1 MSLPSC
7 LRIPNFSRRK
17 ESTLVLLFFLL
28 LAVVFTWPLA
38 LHLHDGI
45 LGGHG
50 DPLLNTWI
58 LSWDARTAFTHP
70 TGLFQANI
78 IYPSRDVL
86 AYSEHLI
93 TLGVAAAPIY
103 YLSGNPLLAYNLVL
117 LLGLVFTAFAAYLLA
132 RELTGSRWGA
142 VAAGVFFAFCP
153 YKISKLGHIHIL
165 LAPFM
170 PLMLLYLYR
179 YLGKG
184 GRRNLVLFG
193 LFLLLQSLC
202 SWHYLVFCSLSAG
215 LLWLWFALLS
225 RRRSLLPRLGYALAA
240 MLAALALTLP
250 FALPYLRAHAR
261 LPDFERTLREA
272 EYYSASLSDYLRVPR
287 ENLLYG
293 HAPAPFSKGDVMP
306 EGVLFPGIT
315 TIALALAGLFIRRR
329 EDDYLPAFDP
339 WNFRYGALYFLVL
352 ALLGFLLSFGPKMGG
367 ITNYLYTV
375 PFHLGLFK
383 VVRFS
388 ARFYVLCSLG
398 LSMLAAFGVTKV
410 SLRVSARTGSPR
422 AGRLAA
428 AFLMAL
434 LLLECLTFNL
444 KVYPV
449 PTGNEVPEVYRWLS
463 RQGDVRIIELPAPK
477 LGEGAYRYDA
487 WMMGYTPED
496 ILTNMHREGMLVYL
510 STYHWKKTVN
520 GYSGYLPFFYRR
532 IMTEMQAFPSR
543 RSLELLGGLDI
554 DYVLWHWDWVPEEE
568 RDACRN
574 RLDAQ
579 DGISRVADIGQ
590 VEVFGVA
597 GAAPAGDASLEAA
610 MACPRAVPGGE
621 SFNMSLM
628 VRNEGKTSY
637 TSADEEQ
644 YRVRISF
651 SDPSG
656 KVFSEQI
663 LRYRPPF
670 YLAMGEETPLPLSP
684 AIPPPPG
691 EYNIVATCMDG
702 PLVGNILAGEIAVR
716 ELAEMAGSGSLDAS
730 LALDGDTQPL
740 NIPEPDGLFPVVVRI
755 RNTGDNLWRCRWEE
769 KDLLGRCPFGLVYLE
784 AVWAMGDARAW
795 EKEGAVLPC
804 DVAPG
809 QEIAFTVL
817 VRPPDQRGDY
827 TLLIS
832 AYDKDVGRF
841 GEIATSDVRVAPISE
856 GGAP

>member
-1 MSLPSC
+1 MALKPK
-7 LRIPNFSRRK
+7 LMPFIGR
-17 ESTLVLLFFLL
+17 ESALVLLFFLL

-383 VVRFS
+383 VIRAP

-434 LLLECLTFNL
+434 LLLECQTFNL

-449 PTGNEVPEVYRWLS
+449 PTGKEVPEVYRWLS

-496 ILTNMHREGMLVYL
+496 ILTNMPREGMLVYL

-590 VEVFGVA
+590 VEVLAIDRPA
-597 GAAPAGDASLEAA
+597 GATPEDLEFALAAPDSAPAEEG
-610 MACPRAVPGGE
+610 
-621 SFNMSLM
+621 FNISVL
-628 VRNEGKTSY
+628 VRNTSSLPYVDFREGGQDVRIRMTCGDGLTREEVLRAPLPFFLQPNESVALPVEIGIALPPGNY
-637 TSADEEQ
+637 SLQVESADEGG
-644 YRVRISF
+644 YMFSF
-651 SDPSG
+651 SREIALRDPSSMCG
-656 KVFSEQI
+656 QGI
-663 LRYRPPF
+663 LSGAVGAF
-670 YLAMGEETPLPLSP
+670 FGETDNLYASPHQLLPLLLKIENGGDVFWKSEWTEEELRKGIPYGLVFVGAQWMVDDSP
-684 AIPPPPG
+684 AW
-691 EYNIVATCMDG
+691 EAQ
-702 PLVGNILAGEIAVR
+702 AGI
-716 ELAEMAGSGSLDAS
+716 
-730 LALDGDTQPL
+730 
-740 NIPEPDGLFPVVVRI
+740 
-755 RNTGDNLWRCRWEE
+755 
-769 KDLLGRCPFGLVYLE
+769 
-784 AVWAMGDARAW
+784 
-795 EKEGAVLPC
+795 LPC
-804 DVAPG
+804 DIAPG
-809 QEIAFTVL
+809 QSIIVPALLRTPDLPGRYTLFLCPREKIEGWFGGYILLEIE
-817 VRPPDQRGDY
+817 VRPEAESR
-827 TLLIS
+827 
-832 AYDKDVGRF
+832 
-841 GEIATSDVRVAPISE
+841 
-856 GGAP
+856 